1 MRVLIA
7 DDEPLARTRLEMLL
21 RDCPGAELVGSVASA
36 SAALAALP
44 ELKPT
49 VLLLDIEMPGV
60 DGLALAER
68 IARMTPP
75 PQVVFCTAYAQ
86 HALRAYEL
94 KAADYLLKP
103 VRIERLREALLRAQA
118 LRQPASPRAAFLL
131 AQVHGVPLRIALDEV
146 LYLSADDK
154 YVTVHRAA
162 GDGLSEQS
170 LKAIEEAFP
179 DRFVRVHR
187 ACLIPVA
194 RLLGLRRDADGS
206 LHALIAGS
214 AAEPEVSRR
223 NQAAVRRL
231 LRGDAV

>member
-21 RDCPGAELVGSVASA
+21 RDCPGTELVGSVASA

-49 VLLLDIEMPGV
+49 VLLLDIGMPGV

-103 VRIERLREALLRAQA
+103 VRIERLREALERARKLHIESAVARPHLSGMVRGARLR
-118 LRQPASPRAAFLL
+118 
-131 AQVHGVPLRIALDEV
+131 VPLDEV
-146 LYLSADDK
+146 IALLANEK
-154 YVTVHRAA
+154 YVTVHHQGGTLLIEDSLRT
-162 GDGLSEQS
+162 LEQAHPERW
-170 LKAIEEAFP
+170 L
-179 DRFVRVHR
+179 RLHR
-187 ACLIPVA
+187 SCLIPRE
-194 RLLGLRRDADGS
+194 RLLGLNTLADGRIVAQ
-206 LHALIAGS
+206 LAGS
-214 AAEPEVSRR
+214 TLQPEVSRR
-223 NQAAVRRL
+223 NLPTVRAW
-231 LRGDAV
+231 LRHP

>member
-49 VLLLDIEMPGV
+49 VLLLDIGMPGV

-68 IARMTPP
+68 IARMAPP

-103 VRIERLREALLRAQA
+103 VRIERLREALERARKLHIESA
-118 LRQPASPRAAFLL
+118 VARPHLSGMVRGMRQR
-131 AQVHGVPLRIALDEV
+131 VPLDEV
-146 LYLSADDK
+146 IALLADEK
-154 YVTVHRAA
+154 YVTVHHQGGTLLIEDSLRT
-162 GDGLSEQS
+162 LEQAHPERW
-170 LKAIEEAFP
+170 L
-179 DRFVRVHR
+179 RLHR
-187 ACLIPVA
+187 SCLIPRE
-194 RLLGLRRDADGS
+194 RLLGLNTLTDGRIVAQ
-206 LHALIAGS
+206 LAGS
-214 AAEPEVSRR
+214 ALQPEVSRR
-223 NQAAVRRL
+223 NLPTVRAW
-231 LRGDAV
+231 LRHP